1 MDFFQHQDQARR
13 NTGRL
18 VLLFVLAVLAL
29 LVGLNLAVGA
39 VLASQGGAHPLV
51 FVGLSVGVLLLV
63 GLGSL
68 YRIASLR
75 GGGRKVAE
83 MLGGRRIDPGRADGA
98 ERRLLNVVEEMA
110 IASGAPVPAVYVMD
124 REAGINAFAAGY
136 HPGDAVVGVTR
147 GALEQLSRDEL
158 QGVVAHEFS
167 HILHGDM
174 RLNVRLMG
182 VLYGILL
189 LGLLGQMILR
199 SLRYSG
205 RSRGKNAG
213 QAMIAILAIGAA
225 LLIVGYAGT
234 FFGNLIKAAASRQRE
249 FLADASAVQYT
260 RNPGGIAGA
269 LMRIG
274 GLAEGSQVEHPAAP
288 EASHFFFGAGVKS
301 HLGRLG
307 ATHPPLEE
315 RVARLLPN
323 LAGRLKQAF
332 RGDRQVYGAVQGEI
346 ASLSAMASAAPPSP
360 APAASAL
367 EQVGRVSGA
376 HLERARELLEALPLE
391 LRRAAGEPFS
401 SRAIVYALLLDADE
415 GLRAR
420 QRAALARGAEP
431 AVLSA
436 LERFEAPVRALPSA
450 ERLPLVELC
459 LPALTE
465 LSREQYARFSADLE
479 ALIHADDQVSFEE
492 FALSRLVRGHLDPLH
507 DPRAARQSAR
517 EARGTLERAA
527 PEAALVLSHLARVGA
542 DDERAAG
549 AAFELAWRRLAL
561 PARPIDA
568 AARHT
573 KPALGPALE
582 ALRAL
587 QPAHRRR
594 LLEAAAAAIGADA
607 TVRPAEA
614 ELFRL
619 LGEALDV
626 PIPPLLAG
634 QRLA

>member
-18 VLLFVLAVLAL
+18 VVLFLLAVLAL
-29 LVGLNLAVGA
+29 VVGLNAAVGA
-39 VLASQGGAHPLV
+39 ALATQGEVHPLV
-51 FVGLSVGVLLLV
+51 FVGVTLGVLLLV

-83 MLGGRRIDPGRADGA
+83 MLGGRRIDPGQADAA

-124 REAGINAFAAGY
+124 KEAGINAFAAGY

-189 LGLLGQMILR
+189 LGLLGQLILR

-205 RSRGKNAG
+205 RSRGKNGG
-213 QAMIAILAIGAA
+213 QAVMAILLIGAA

-260 RNPGGIAGA
+260 RNPAGIAGA

-274 GLAEGSQVEHPAAP
+274 GLAEGSQVDHPAAP
-288 EASHFFFGAGVKS
+288 EASHFFFGAGIKS

-315 RVARLLPN
+315 RVTRLLPN

-332 RGDRQVYGAVQGEI
+332 RGDRQIYGAVQGEI
-346 ASLSAMASAAPPSP
+346 ASLSALAAA
-360 APAASAL
+360 APAAAPAKSAL
-367 EQVGRVSGA
+367 EQVGQVSGA
-376 HLERARELLEALPLE
+376 HLERARELLGALPVE

-401 SRAIVYALLLDADE
+401 ARAIVYALLLDAD
-415 GLRAR
+415 GDLRAR
-420 QRAALARGAEP
+420 QRAALERGADP
-431 AVLSA
+431 GVLAA
-436 LERFEAPVRALPSA
+436 LERFEAPVRSLPP
-450 ERLPLVELC
+450 EVRLPLVELC

-465 LSREQYARFSADLE
+465 LSAEQYARFSANVQ
-479 ALIHADDQVSFEE
+479 ALIDADGAVSFEE
-492 FALSRLVRGHLDPLH
+492 FALSRLVRSHLDPLH
-507 DPRAARQSAR
+507 DPRAARKSAR
-517 EARGTLERAA
+517 EARGSLERTA

-549 AAFELAWRRLAL
+549 AAFERAWRHLAL
-561 PARPIDA
+561 PARPIE
-568 AARHT
+568 AARRAG
-573 KPALGPALE
+573 PALGPALE
-582 ALRAL
+582 ALRTL

-594 LLEAAAAAIGADA
+594 LLEAAAAAIAADA